1 MFRLRSGR
9 WGVTTDDLAD
19 LICVRDPHLRTL
31 AFDFDV
37 AALTAVRTAA
47 DLARPPASRRS
58 YVVAFGRS
66 AGRHG
71 GRRDPLIIDAAAAR
85 ILDLS
90 DGTRSASEVVTE
102 LNRESQLLG
111 GDVAL
116 KRIESLFAHGL
127 ILLRDKRF
135 NGVRDDRP
143 VVVESRLATK

>member
-1 MFRLRSGR
+1 EVGACGLN
-9 WGVTTDDLAD
+9 
-19 LICVRDPHLRTL
+19 
-31 AFDFDV
+31 FDV
-37 AALTAVRTAA
+37 GAVMAVRTAA

-58 YVVAFGRS
+58 YIVAFGRS

-127 ILLRDKRF
+127 ILLRDKRL
-135 NGVRDDRP
+135 NGGRDDP
-143 VVVESRLATK
+143 PAVVESRLATQ